1 MIFMEKVLKIGDITW
16 FHIANP
22 SNKDLEEI
30 KNKYD
35 LHEIVE
41 DDISERNTQDKID
54 IYDDSIFLVLHFPKF
69 NNKTKNYFSNEF
81 NVILWKNFIISITWH
96 ETNHID
102 KIRKEY
108 FDDLKDWDDKFKIS
122 VYYLLYV
129 MIDVMYDKVLL
140 ALSKFKRDLHDIES
154 GVFQWTKLNQS
165 LIEQLLIKR
174 RNGIVLK
181 HMMLPQQDILSE
193 LNKLMLEKY
202 SWELDVYFEDLQYK
216 HDKIMSNINIENENI
231 QTLSDTYN
239 SLMSIKTNSM
249 ISVLTIVTAIF
260 GIMTFLTGLYGMN
273 VLLPWQDVSYMF
285 FVMIFMMLVIWISM
299 FLVFKKK
306 GWL

>member
-1 MIFMEKVLKIGDITW
+1 MEKVLKIGDITW
-16 FHIANP
+16 FHISNP
-22 SNKDLEEI
+22 TVKELEEI

-41 DDISERNTQDKID
+41 DDISETNTQDKID
-54 IYDDSIFLVLHFPKF
+54 IYDESIFLVLHFPKY
-69 NNKTKNYFSNEF
+69 NNKTKKYFSNEF
-81 NVILWKNFIISITWH
+81 NIILWKNFIISITGY

-108 FDDLKDWDDKFKIS
+108 FDDLKDWNDKFKIS
-122 VYYLLYV
+122 TYYLLYV

-140 ALSKFKRDLHDIES
+140 ALNKFKKDLHDIES

-181 HMMLPQQDILSE
+181 HMMLPQQDILDE
-193 LNKLMLEKY
+193 LNKLTIEKY
-202 SWELDVYFEDLQYK
+202 SGELDVYFEDLQYK
-216 HDKIMSNINIENENI
+216 HDKIMNNINVENENTE
-231 QTLSDTYN
+231 TLSDTYN
-239 SLMSIKTNSM
+239 SLMSIKTNAM
-249 ISVLTIVTAIF
+249 ISVLTIVTAIV

-273 VLLPWQDVSYMF
+273 VLLPWQDISYMF
-285 FVMIFMMLVIWISM
+285 FVMILMMFLIWIAM
-299 FLVFKKK
+299 LLFFKKK
-306 GWL
+306 WWL